1 MGDDMETNEI
11 LKITED
17 VLSKVRRSV
26 KQYRRRDSY
35 LMLSSL
41 IGSTLAILL
50 AGREGNWRV

>member
-26 KQYRRRDSY
+26 KQYRRRDSC

-41 IGSTLAILL
+41 IGSTLAIFL
-50 AGREGNWRV
+50 AGP